1 MTTLHVD
8 YDDADDLIGELDA
21 TRATGRMFF
30 ATERVH
36 PPGTPLKL
44 VLAFPGLR
52 TPIQLDAQVVERTAD
67 DVDGQGVIAEL
78 DARTQ
83 AALDAII
90 KHLRTGGLVRRVV
103 RVLVVEDNHHVAELL
118 GGGLKSAAAGDLSF
132 DLTTAV
138 DGKEALERLS
148 SAQFDLLIV
157 DVYLPRLDGPEVIR
171 RARGELG
178 LAAVPILA
186 VSAGGE
192 QAKTV
197 ALEAGANTFLA
208 KPVRLRQ
215 VVETVRELCAL
226 PGVP

>member
-8 YDDADDLIGELDA
+8 FDDADDLIGELDA

-44 VLAFPGLR
+44 VLAFPGLKA
-52 TPIQLDAQVVERTAD
+52 PIQLDAQVAERTP
-67 DVDGQGVIAEL
+67 DGVVAEL
-78 DARTQ
+78 DAKTVSL
-83 AALDAII
+83 LDGVIAQ
-90 KHLRTGGLVRRVV
+90 LRKGDLVRKVV

-118 GGGLKSAAAGDLSF
+118 GGGLKSAAADDLAF

-138 DGKEALERLS
+138 DGKDALIRLR

-157 DVYLPRLDGPEVIR
+157 DVYLPGVDGPEVIR

-178 LAAVPILA
+178 LSAVPILA

-192 QAKTV
+192 PARV
-197 ALEAGANTFLA
+197 SALDAGADMFLN

-215 VVETVRELCAL
+215 VVESVRALCAL
-226 PGVP
+226 GDPS